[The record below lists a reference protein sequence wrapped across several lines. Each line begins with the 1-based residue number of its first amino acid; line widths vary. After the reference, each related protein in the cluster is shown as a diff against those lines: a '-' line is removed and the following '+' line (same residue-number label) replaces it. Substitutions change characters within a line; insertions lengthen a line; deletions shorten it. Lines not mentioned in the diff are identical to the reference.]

1 MGMGWLPDMV
11 NSMKWHKRV
20 LTGLSTLAV
29 ALALG
34 GCATD
39 ALKLAPQSADKPWVD
54 GENKAKATNG
64 SVADFGVQASKP
76 LSYAQAAVSIDTS
89 REYDLAELIDVA
101 QRSNPSTRIAW
112 EKARQAALD
121 VGMVEATMLPM
132 ISADVIGVI
141 QRNKV
146 PVDLG
151 ILGTHDVKTTFKGV
165 APFLAVQWLVF
176 DFGERAA
183 MASAAKDLSYAAN
196 VAFNAMHQKVIFDV
210 TRRYHEYGATV
221 SAQQIARQ
229 TLGNSNAVLAA
240 VIAKQ
245 EQGTATTIEVALA
258 RQQVAQAELRMVQAQ
273 GQQQNAYQGLISAL
287 GVNANTALKI
297 KTSTKRNL
305 PASIDPLTNSAIE
318 AALARRPDVLAS
330 YAAVRAGQSG
340 IKVAQATF
348 MPKVFVAGTLS
359 SSSNN
364 FELGNLPSLT
374 GGSKGKGVYIGA
386 AMPIYNGGLRLAQLE
401 HAKSG
406 AEAAAETYRTVQNDA
421 VTEIVIATN
430 TLKTALAAYKASTN
444 LVSTSKV
451 AFDGALEAYK
461 NGLGTITLVRE
472 ANNGLLDARL
482 VQTDAYM
489 ASLIA
494 AANLAFFTGSLT
506 SVTAATSLNSGV
518 LQ

>member
-1 MGMGWLPDMV
+1 M
-11 NSMKWHKRV
+11 
-20 LTGLSTLAV
+20 
-29 ALALG
+29 
-34 GCATD
+34 
-39 ALKLAPQSADKPWVD
+39 D
-54 GENKAKATNG
+54 GENKDAARDKV
-64 SVADFGVQASKP
+64 SDFGVQASKP
-76 LSYAQAAVSIDTS
+76 LPFAQGRIAIDTS
-89 REYDLAELIDVA
+89 REYDLAGLIDIA

-112 EKARQAALD
+112 EKARQVALD

-132 ISADVIGVI
+132 ISADVVGFI
-141 QRNKV
+141 QKNKT

-151 ILGTHDVKTTFKGV
+151 ILGTHDVRTTVKDV
-165 APFLAVQWLVF
+165 TPFLAFQWLVF

-196 VAFNAMHQKVIFDV
+196 VGFNAMHQKVIFDV

-221 SAQQIARQ
+221 SGQQIARQ
-229 TLGNSNAVLAA
+229 TLANSKAVLAA
-240 VIAKQ
+240 VIAKE
-245 EQGTATTIEVALA
+245 EQGRATAIEVALA
-258 RQQVAQAELRMVQAQ
+258 RQQVAQSELRMVQAE
-273 GQQQNAYQGLISAL
+273 GQRQNAYQGVIAAL
-287 GVNANTALKI
+287 GVGANTALKI
-297 KTSTKRNL
+297 QTGSKRRL
-305 PASIDPLTNSAIE
+305 PATIDPLTNSAIE

-359 SSSNN
+359 SSSNS
-364 FELGNLPSLT
+364 FELGNLPSLS
-374 GGSKGKGVYIGA
+374 GGSKGNGVYIGA

-401 HAKSG
+401 HAKAG

-421 VTEIVIATN
+421 ITEIVIATN
-430 TLKTALAAYKASTN
+430 TLKTALASYKASTS
-444 LVSTSKV
+444 LVSTSQV

-482 VQTDAYM
+482 IQTDAYM

-506 SVTAATSLNSGV
+506 SVNAANNLGSGT
-518 LQ
+518 LK